1 MILLSAENF
10 TPLENFDG
18 FDLSPKSLSV
28 AKFSALKVHHAKL
41 EEEKCV
47 TQFNLIHKK
56 CLPFSRGSLKSC
68 TFGTSRAPKIFV
80 KIIMDILIENI

>member
-47 TQFNLIHKK
+47 TQFNTQKML
-56 CLPFSRGSLKSC
+56 
-68 TFGTSRAPKIFV
+68 TF
-80 KIIMDILIENI
+80 